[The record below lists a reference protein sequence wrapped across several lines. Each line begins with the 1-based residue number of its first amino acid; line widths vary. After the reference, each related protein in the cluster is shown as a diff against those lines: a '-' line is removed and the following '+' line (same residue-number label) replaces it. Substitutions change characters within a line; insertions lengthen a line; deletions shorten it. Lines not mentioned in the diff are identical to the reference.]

1 MVKRL
6 GSITIAIALGLLLSG
21 TVAKAEEI
29 KTMTTT
35 APLNIRNGAG
45 TQYSVLGSYGE
56 NTDIEVISLENGWA
70 KVSFNGQTGYCRAD
84 YLKNVAVDEE
94 YTETY
99 TMMES
104 TTYVNV
110 RKGPGISYEKLGM
123 LNPKDKVKVTG
134 AEDGWNKI
142 EYNGQVGYVS
152 SSYVV
157 AANSDSNNNKLY
169 HYSKE
174 LSFTLDNFISGQATK
189 TNASFKG
196 EAINTGTLNT
206 YLNPDL
212 ILDSG
217 NVYQFLRINKFRDNI
232 NAEKLNNYLNSL
244 EHDTF
249 HGQGQAFIDAARE
262 YNIDTLYLV
271 AHTILETGYGKS
283 TLARGV
289 DYEVTGDD
297 STGNNR
303 VRVYNLFGI
312 GAIDS
317 DPIGGGATAAYNNGW
332 TSIELAIKGGARWI
346 SENYIHSSR
355 FGQNQY
361 TVYMMRWNTNN
372 YISPASNVIWHQYA
386 TDVAWTDSIASLM
399 KELSYIYE
407 NAVLE
412 LEIPVFLKE

>member
-6 GSITIAIALGLLLSG
+6 GNYTVAIALGLLLSG
-21 TVAKAEEI
+21 TAANAEEV

-45 TQYSVLGSYGE
+45 TQYSVLGSYDK
-56 NTDIEVISLENGWA
+56 NTDIEIISLENGWA
-70 KVSFNGQTGYCRAD
+70 KVSYNGNIAYCSAD
-84 YLKNVAVDEE
+84 YLKNAAALEQP
-94 YTETY
+94 TGAS

-110 RKGPGISYEKLGM
+110 RKGPGFNYEKLGM
-123 LNPKDKVKVTG
+123 LNPKEKVKFIA

-142 EYNGQVGYVS
+142 EYNGQEGYVS

-157 AANSDSNNNKLY
+157 AANSDGNNKLY

-174 LSFTLDNFISGQATK
+174 LGFTLDNFIAGQAAK
-189 TNASFKG
+189 GNASSKG
-196 EAINTGTLNT
+196 EAINMDTLNR
-206 YLNPDL
+206 YLNPEL
-212 ILDSG
+212 ILNSG
-217 NVYQFLRINKFRDNI
+217 NPYQFLRINKFRDNI
-232 NAEKLNNYLNSL
+232 NTEKLNVYLNSL
-244 EHDTF
+244 DHDTF
-249 HGQGQAFIDAARE
+249 HGRGQAFIDAARE

-283 TLARGV
+283 QLARGV
-289 DYEVTGDD
+289 DYVIPQEQSAETKTVK
-297 STGNNR
+297 
-303 VRVYNLFGI
+303 VYNLFGI

-317 DPIGGGATAAYNNGW
+317 NPIGGGAATAYRNGW
-332 TSIELAIKGGARWI
+332 TSIEQAIKGGARWL

-361 TVYMMRWNTNN
+361 TLYMMRWNTNN
-372 YISPASNVIWHQYA
+372 YINPTKNVIWHQYA
-386 TDVAWTDSIASLM
+386 TDISWTDSIASLM

-407 NAVLE
+407 DAVLE